1 MPPSNV
7 LFTIDQDT
15 KTLNRYRLNY
25 HCNTLYGDRKSAKD
39 DFIKLAKKL
48 YPDQIATIK

>member
-1 MPPSNV
+1 VPPSNV

-25 HCNTLYGDRKSAKD
+25 HCNTIFGDRKAAKD

-48 YPDQIATIK
+48 YPDQMAAIN